1 MLTRGEKLGPY
12 EIVAPLASGGM
23 GDVYRAHDPRLERSV
38 AIKVLPERLAKD
50 PEAAARFAREAR
62 TVAAL
67 SHPHILAIHDFGLE
81 GGLAYAVTELLEGE
95 TLRRRLDRGP
105 LPLAL
110 VRENALAIAAALGA
124 AHEKGI
130 VHRDVKPENVF
141 LTRDGGLKILDF
153 GVAKASEAPKPE
165 KGASGADTEP
175 GVLVGT
181 IGYMSPEQVRCEPVD
196 PRSDLFSFGCV
207 LYEMITGARAFRKAT
222 PADTLA
228 AILNDEPPPI
238 DRRATGCPAEL
249 ARLVEHCLRKE
260 REARFQSARDLA
272 FALETAAGD
281 TRAPRRESR
290 RPAIASVAILPFAGP
305 ENEPAREYLADGLT
319 EDLINA
325 VASRAKA
332 RVIARSSVFRWKSAA
347 ADPREIGRELG
358 VSAVVTGR
366 VAAREGDLD
375 VFAELVDAEDGAQ
388 LWGGR
393 FRRPAADLLAL
404 EEEIADAI
412 VRRIGARARGR
423 SRPKAARRPS
433 ASEAYDL
440 YLRGRFEW
448 NRRTEDG
455 FEKALALFDEAIRRD
470 PGLAL
475 AYAGIADAYVFLGG
489 YGHLA
494 PEIAYPRSRAAA
506 EKALSIASSAEAHN
520 SLASVLHRFAWDFAG
535 AEREF
540 RLALADNP
548 AHATAHHWYG
558 LFLLT
563 MGRFDEAWEE
573 IERAS
578 ALDPLSLVVRED
590 RGYFHHC
597 RRDYADAER
606 VFRGIAESDPAFL
619 PARFDL
625 GIALV
630 ERGDLA
636 DGISEIRGAVSA
648 AGERPRAVATLAWAL
663 AAAGE
668 KDEARALLRGLAA
681 PAFSVALVHTALGET
696 DAAFAELG
704 RAIDRRED
712 AAVSLLVNPR
722 VDALRGDS
730 RFDALL
736 RRVGFPKRAR
746 TADST
751 PERE

>member
-1 MLTRGEKLGPY
+1 MLNAGERLGPY

-23 GDVYRAHDPRLERSV
+23 GDVYSARDPRLDRAV
-38 AIKVLPERLAKD
+38 AVKVLPERLARD
-50 PEAAARFAREAR
+50 PEAGARFVREAR

-67 SHPHILAIHDFGLE
+67 SHPNILAIHDFAVENGA
-81 GGLAYAVTELLEGE
+81 AYAVTELLQGE

-105 LPLAL
+105 LPLAR
-110 VRENALAIAAALGA
+110 VREYALAIAAALGA

-130 VHRDVKPENVF
+130 VHRDVKPENIF
-141 LTRDGGLKILDF
+141 LTKEGGLKVLDF
-153 GVAKASEAPKPE
+153 GVAKSAEPPEPGASE
-165 KGASGADTEP
+165 ADTEP

-181 IGYMSPEQVRCEPVD
+181 IGYMSPEQVRSEPVD

-207 LYEMITGARAFRKAT
+207 LYEMITGVRAFRKAT

-228 AILNDEPPPI
+228 AILNDDPPPI
-238 DRRATGCPAEL
+238 DLRATGCPREL
-249 ARLVEHCLRKE
+249 ARLVDHCLRKE

-281 TRAPRRESR
+281 ARSARPPRRRS
-290 RPAIASVAILPFAGP
+290 AIASVAILPFV
-305 ENEPAREYLADGLT
+305 EPAGEETHEYLADGLT

-325 VASRAKA
+325 LARRAKT
-332 RVIARSSVFRWKSAA
+332 RVIARSSVFRWKAA
-347 ADPREIGRELG
+347 PADPRDVGRELG

-366 VAAREGDLD
+366 VAVRAGELD
-375 VFAELVDAEDGAQ
+375 VFAELVDVEDGAQ
-388 LWGGR
+388 LWGER
-393 FRRPAADLLAL
+393 FRRPAGELLAL
-404 EEEIADAI
+404 EEEITAAI
-412 VRRIGARARGR
+412 SARLG
-423 SRPKAARRPS
+423 SRPRPGPARKRAAATS
-433 ASEAYDL
+433 AAYDL

-448 NRRTEDG
+448 NRRTEEG
-455 FEKALALFDEAIRRD
+455 FEKALALFEEAIRRD
-470 PGLAL
+470 PGFAL

-494 PEIAYPRSRAAA
+494 PEVAYPRSRQAA
-506 EKALSIASSAEAHN
+506 EKALSLEGSADAHN
-520 SLASVLHRFAWDFAG
+520 SLASVLHRFAWDFPG
-535 AEREF
+535 AEKEF

-573 IERAS
+573 VERAA

-590 RGYFHHC
+590 RGYIHYC

-606 VFRGIAESDPAFL
+606 VFRGILEIDPGFV

-630 ERGDLA
+630 QRGATD
-636 DGISEIRGAVSA
+636 DGISEIRRAVSA
-648 AGERPRAVATLAWAL
+648 AGERPRGVATLAWAL
-663 AAAGE
+663 AAAGRAA
-668 KDEARALLRGLAA
+668 EARALARELAA
-681 PAFSVALVHTALGET
+681 PAFSLALLHAALGDT
-696 DAAFAELG
+696 DAAFAALD
-704 RAIDRRED
+704 RAVERRED

-722 VDALRGDS
+722 VDALRSDP

-736 RRVGFPKRAR
+736 RRVGFAKAARA
-746 TADST
+746 A
-751 PERE
+751 E

>member
-1 MLTRGEKLGPY
+1 MLSAGEKLGPY
-12 EIVAPLASGGM
+12 EIVEPLASGGM
-23 GDVYRAHDPRLERSV
+23 GDVYRARDPRLERAV
-38 AIKVLPERLAKD
+38 AVKVLPERLAKD
-50 PEAAARFAREAR
+50 PDAAARFAREAR
-62 TVAAL
+62 IVAAL
-67 SHPHILAIHDFGLE
+67 SHPHILAIHDFGFE

-105 LPLAL
+105 LPAPL
-110 VRENALAIAAALGA
+110 VREYAVAIAVALGA

-141 LTRDGGLKILDF
+141 LTRDGGVKILDF
-153 GVAKASEAPKPE
+153 GVAKAAGAPKPE
-165 KGASGADTEP
+165 EAGSEADTEP
-175 GVLVGT
+175 GTLVGT
-181 IGYMSPEQVRCEPVD
+181 IGYMSPEQVRSEPVD

-222 PADTLA
+222 PADTLS

-238 DRRATGCPAEL
+238 DRRATGCPQEL
-249 ARLVEHCLRKE
+249 VRLVEHCLRKE

-272 FALETAAGD
+272 FALETAFGD
-281 TRAPRRESR
+281 RGAPR
-290 RPAIASVAILPFAGP
+290 PAARGALLASVAILPFAPP
-305 ENEPAREYLADGLT
+305 EGEAWEYLADGLT

-325 VASRAKA
+325 VASRSKA
-332 RVIARSSVFRWKSAA
+332 RVIARSSVFRWKGAPS
-347 ADPREIGRELG
+347 DPRAIGRELG
-358 VSAVVTGR
+358 VTAVVTGR
-366 VAAREGDLD
+366 IAVRGSELD
-375 VFAELVDAEDGAQ
+375 VLAELVDVEDGAQ

-393 FRRPAADLLAL
+393 FRRSADDLRGL
-404 EEEIADAI
+404 EEELADALT
-412 VRRIGARARGR
+412 RRIGARSRARTR
-423 SRPKAARRPS
+423 AKAAAAPS
-433 ASEAYDL
+433 SEAYDL

-448 NRRTEDG
+448 NRRTEEG
-455 FEKALALFDEAIRRD
+455 FEKALVLFQEAIRRD

-494 PEIAYPRSRAAA
+494 PEIAYPRSREAA

-573 IERAS
+573 IDRAS
-578 ALDPLSLVVRED
+578 ALDPLSLIVRED
-590 RGYFHHC
+590 RGYFHLC
-597 RRDYADAER
+597 RRDSADAER
-606 VFRGIAESDPAFL
+606 VFRGIVETDPAFL

-630 ERGDLA
+630 RRGA
-636 DGISEIRGAVSA
+636 FAEGISEIRGAVSA
-648 AGERPRAVATLAWAL
+648 AGERPRGVATLAWAL
-663 AAAGE
+663 AAGGG
-668 KDEARALLRGLAA
+668 KDEARALLRGLDA

-696 DAAFAELG
+696 DEALAALA
-704 RAIDRRED
+704 RAVDRRED

-722 VDALRGDS
+722 VDSLRADA

-736 RRVGFPKRAR
+736 RRIGFPKRPR
-746 TADST
+746 TA
-751 PERE
+751 E